1 MPRKIGKA
9 GKVAAQLGHIP
20 KGALNIQ
27 DKPVSF

>member
-20 KGALNIQ
+20 KVALNIQ

>member
-1 MPRKIGKA
+1 MSRKIGKA
-9 GKVAAQLGHIP
+9 AAQLGHMP